1 MKQFQNVI
9 LVMVSAL
16 GVLLLAGA
24 QGWGGTVT
32 DQLGRVMVLPDN
44 PVRIISLIP
53 SITEIV
59 FELGQGKRIIGVTQ
73 YSDFPEE
80 VKKLSRVG
88 SYVNLDLERIIAL
101 KPDLCLATR
110 DGNPREEV
118 LAIASMGIPVYV
130 VNPRDLTS
138 VMDTVL
144 EIGNILNVKDDA
156 EKLVKGLRNRVA
168 RVDAL
173 VSKTKLRPRVF
184 FQIGVAPIV
193 SVGSNTY
200 IHELIVRAGG
210 KNVAEGPVSYP
221 RFSSEQVL
229 VLSPEIMIITSMERG
244 QVFEEVK
251 EEWSR
256 WKTIPAVKNNRIT
269 LVDSNILD
277 RPTPRMVDGL
287 ELLVEII
294 HPEIF
299 DK

>member
-1 MKQFQNVI
+1 
-9 LVMVSAL
+9 MVSAL